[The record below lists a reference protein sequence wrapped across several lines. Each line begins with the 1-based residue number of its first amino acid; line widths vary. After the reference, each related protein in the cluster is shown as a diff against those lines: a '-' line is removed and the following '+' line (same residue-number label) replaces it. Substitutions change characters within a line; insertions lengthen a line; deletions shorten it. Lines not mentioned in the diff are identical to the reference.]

1 MQCFFWG
8 VLKVQE
14 IAAELNEATS
24 QPGYRTIDGVKG
36 WLRRA
41 MKRKG
46 VKTDFRYKPEEIKIL
61 ERYVSNENGL
71 TDRKKAK
78 KWISEE
84 KYKKS

>member
-1 MQCFFWG
+1 M
-8 VLKVQE
+8 QE

-46 VKTDFRYKPEEIKIL
+46 VKTDSVRYKPEEIEIL
-61 ERYVSNENGL
+61 EPYASNENRVPG
-71 TDRKKAK
+71 RKKVK
-78 KWISEE
+78 K
-84 KYKKS
+84 